1 MNNFNPLAIII
12 GTPIITWG
20 LYPFCE
26 RMGFPLKPMTRM
38 CIGFLLGTATMIISA
53 IVQYKI
59 YHTSPCG
66 NQATDCEAGVS
77 SVNLA
82 WQIPIYV
89 LPAIGE
95 IFVNVTSYELAYTR
109 APARMKGLIY
119 AICLFSTAISS
130 AIGLALSNVIKD
142 PNLVIPYYV
151 LAALTFV
158 CAFMFPTVFKHL
170 NEPAKDFANVSRME
184 GKQQP
189 GADKAQPAVYD

>member
-20 LYPFCE
+20 LYPLFE
-26 RMGFPLKPMTRM
+26 KMGYPIKPMTRM
-38 CIGFLLGTATMIISA
+38 CIGFLLGTATMILSA
-53 IVQYKI
+53 IIQVKI
-59 YHTSPCG
+59 YKTSPCG
-66 NQATDCEAGVS
+66 DHATDCELGVS
-77 SVNLA
+77 PINLA

-119 AICLFSTAISS
+119 AIALFSTAISS
-130 AIGLALSNVIKD
+130 AIGLALSKVITD

-151 LAALTFV
+151 LAALTFI

-170 NEPAKDFANVSRME
+170 NEPSKDFANVARME
-184 GKQQP
+184 GKNQP
-189 GADKAQPAVYD
+189 DRHATDKEQ